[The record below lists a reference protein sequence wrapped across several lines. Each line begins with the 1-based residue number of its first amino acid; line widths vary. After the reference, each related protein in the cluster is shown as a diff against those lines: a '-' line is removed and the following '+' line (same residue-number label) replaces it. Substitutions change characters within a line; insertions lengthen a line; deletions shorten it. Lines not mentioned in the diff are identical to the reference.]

1 VNIKYKFVAALAG
14 VVLLVGMGM
23 FGAFWAFHQ
32 TEEAGAARTRSTL
45 VVASANALLSA
56 VKDAE
61 TGQRGFVI
69 TGNEDFLA
77 PYLLVRDG
85 VQQRIDDLQ
94 QLVVGTASLKYLNII
109 EPVLMAKLT
118 ELSQVIDLRRK
129 HDLSGAVARVNS
141 GQGKRYMDDVRSA
154 MGEFIQI
161 EEDTLAQHEA
171 DFEKQMRYVFA
182 VIVISCVLGMLL
194 VLMFAFLIYQESQKQ
209 ARGAAL
215 LDAQRLVKMRDESNA
230 LLTQLN
236 LSLQI
241 SEERLAV
248 TLNSI
253 GDAVV
258 ATDAEARVTLLNPL
272 AEKLTGWRQV
282 EAMGLPVD
290 EVICLIHEETR
301 LPAVNP
307 VKDAVTHGTPQG
319 MANHTLMVAR
329 DGSECAIA
337 DSCAPILDREGKVAG
352 AVLVFR
358 DVTKE
363 YAAQRALSDQQFY
376 TRSLI
381 ESNIDALMTTDPEG
395 VITDVNQQMETLTA
409 CRREELIGT
418 PFRNYF
424 TDPARAQD
432 CIRQALRESRLT
444 DYELTARASDGRETL
459 VSYNVTTFYD
469 SGGKLQGV
477 FAAARD
483 VMERKRLEQALQ
495 DNNLELESARLAA
508 EAASLAKSDFLA
520 NMSHEIRT
528 PMNAIIGM
536 SYLVLKT
543 ELSARQRDYIRKVQ
557 SSSRHLLG
565 IINDILDF
573 SKIEAGKLTIEKAD
587 FELEKVLDNV
597 ADLIGDKTSAKGLE
611 LVFDIARDVPSH
623 LLGDS
628 LRLGQILINYSN
640 NAVKF
645 TEHGEINIAINL
657 KEQTEHDVLL
667 HCAVRDTGIGLTPA
681 QMGRLFQS
689 FSQGDTS
696 TTRKFGGT
704 GLGLVIAKKL
714 AELMGGE
721 VGVDSELGKGSTFWF
736 TARLG
741 RGDAQRQRALA
752 ADLQGKRVLVVD
764 DNENAR
770 LVLSDMLNSMGF
782 KVDLAESGEVAIALV
797 EHAEVERVPYDII
810 FLDWLMPGMNGVET
824 AKLLR
829 QRQTDRIP
837 FMIMV
842 TAYGR
847 EEVIKGAE
855 EAGIEEVLIKPV
867 NASVLFDGVV
877 RILGGAVEGPRS
889 VGDEPSSSFTQL
901 ATIRGARILLV
912 EDNDLNQEVA
922 LELLRDAGFVVDLA
936 EDGQIALDKL
946 AAADYDIVLMDMQM
960 PVMDGVTATVALRLD
975 PRWKAL
981 PVVAMTA
988 NAMQADRKRC
998 LAAGMND
1005 HIAKPIEPE
1014 DLWKTLLKW
1023 VKLRHPPSAPEPGN
1037 KTADELS
1044 FLPDIEGLDSNNAL
1058 RRVLGKKTLY
1068 GSMLRKFINGQK
1080 SVVTAI
1086 CGALQENA
1094 WEGAERLAHTLKG
1107 VAGNIGATEVASL
1120 ATQLESALNERQ
1132 PRSQI
1137 DAYLQRLSA
1146 PLDHL
1151 IGQLERH
1158 LPAS

>member
-1 VNIKYKFVAALAG
+1 MHKFVAALAG

-32 TEEAGAARTRSTL
+32 TEEAGAARARSTL
-45 VVASANALLSA
+45 VIGSANALLSA
-56 VKDAE
+56 MKDAE

-69 TGNEDFLA
+69 TGKEDFLE

-85 VQQRIDDLQ
+85 VQRRIDDLQ
-94 QLVVGTASLKYLNII
+94 QLVVDTASLKYLNVV
-109 EPVLMAKLT
+109 EPLLVAKLT
-118 ELSQVIDLRRK
+118 ELSQVIELRRR
-129 HDLSGAVARVNS
+129 HDLKGVVALVDS

-154 MGEFIQI
+154 MGEFIKI
-161 EEDTLAQHEA
+161 EEGTLAQHEA
-171 DFEKQMRYVFA
+171 DFQRQMRYVFA

-194 VLMFAFLIYQESQKQ
+194 VLMFAFLIYQESQNR
-209 ARGAAL
+209 ARGVAL
-215 LDAQRLVKMRDESNA
+215 LDAQRLVTIRDESNA

-236 LSLQI
+236 QSLQI
-241 SEERLAV
+241 SEEKLAV

-258 ATDAEARVTLLNPL
+258 ATDAQARVTLLNPL

-282 EAMGLPVD
+282 EALGLPVD
-290 EVICLIHEETR
+290 EVIRIIHEETR

-307 VKDAVTHGTPQG
+307 LKETLDNGTAHGL
-319 MANHTLMVAR
+319 ANHTLMLAR

-395 VITDVNQQMETLTA
+395 IITDVNQQMETLTA
-409 CRREELIGT
+409 CRRDELIGV

-432 CIRQALRESRLT
+432 GIRQALLEKRLT
-444 DYELTARASDGRETL
+444 DYELTARASDGRETQ
-459 VSYNVTTFYD
+459 VSYNVTTFFD
-469 SGGKLQGV
+469 RDGKLQGV

-483 VMERKRLEQALQ
+483 VTERKRLEQALK
-495 DNNLELESARLAA
+495 DNNLELESAKRAA

-557 SSSRHLLG
+557 GSSRHLLG

-573 SKIEAGKLTIEKAD
+573 SKIEAGKLTIENAD
-587 FELEKVLDNV
+587 FELAKVLDNV

-611 LVFDIARDVPSH
+611 LVFDIARDVPGH
-623 LLGDS
+623 LRGDS

-645 TEHGEINIAINL
+645 TEHGEINIAISL
-657 KEQTEHDVLL
+657 KEQSEHEVLL
-667 HCAVRDTGIGLTPA
+667 YCAVRDTGIGLTPA

-721 VGVDSELGKGSTFWF
+721 VGVYSEPGKGSTFWF

-741 RGDAQRQRALA
+741 RGDVQRQRALA

-764 DNENAR
+764 DNANAR

-782 KVDLAESGEVAIALV
+782 KVDLAESGEAAITAV
-797 EHAEVERVPYDII
+797 DHAEVQGMPYDII

-855 EAGIEEVLIKPV
+855 EAGIDEVLIKPV

-877 RILGGAVEGPRS
+877 RILGGAEVGPRS
-889 VGDEPSSSFTQL
+889 TGDEPSSSFTQL

-960 PVMDGVTATVALRLD
+960 PVMDGVTATLAIRLD
-975 PRWKAL
+975 PRWQAL

-998 LAAGMND
+998 LDAGMND

-1023 VKLRHPPSAPEPGN
+1023 VRPRHPPSAPEPGN
-1037 KTADELS
+1037 KTADDLS
-1044 FLPDIEGLDSNNAL
+1044 FLPGIEGLDSFNGL

-1080 SVVTAI
+1080 SVVAAI
-1086 CGALQENA
+1086 GGALQENS

-1107 VAGNIGATEVASL
+1107 VAGNIGATDVASL
-1120 ATQLESALNERQ
+1120 ATQLESALNDRQ

-1137 DAYLQRLSA
+1137 DAYLQRLAA